1 MSHIFVF
8 IYDQFSRYSG
18 YMMDQ
23 KKNCWEVKNC
33 GRQPGG
39 DKVSELGIC
48 PASIAEDCDGINHG
62 QNAGRYCW
70 AVAGTFC
77 KGEIQGSF
85 ARKLGNCLACPFY
98 QQVEREEERFFILIV
113 ADDFSI

>member
-1 MSHIFVF
+1 
-8 IYDQFSRYSG
+8 
-18 YMMDQ
+18 MD

-39 DKVSELGIC
+39 DKVTELGVC
-48 PASIAEDCDGINHG
+48 PTVIAEECDGING
-62 QNAGRYCW
+62 GRNAGRICW

-77 KGEIQGSF
+77 KGEIQGTF

-98 QQVEREEERFFILIV
+98 LQVEKDEDRFFVLFV
-113 ADDFSI
+113 DDFSI